1 MASFPFYFIFL
12 SFLASSSW
20 QTLDPKC
27 PSVPSITLHLT
38 NMHMYTARVS
48 TKPGGSRETFL
59 PSPRSIN
66 GPWFA
71 SFHRL
76 HVASPVP
83 SLPLGRQ
90 LDQAMLGC
98 LGTASQDS
106 GGSCSV
112 CSKGRYP
119 GKRLTSTVGLD
130 GWPNRSTACLGGELP
145 SSWDAL
151 EMANVARAK
160 KKTSVLS

>member
-12 SFLASSSW
+12 SFLASSSR

-48 TKPGGSRETFL
+48 TKPGAAGKHFHPLLGAQMALGLLPCPGCTSRAR
-59 PSPRSIN
+59 SPACLWAGNAGVSGDGTPGQRRELLSVQQRSLSWKTIN
-66 GPWFA
+66 QHSRAW
-71 SFHRL
+71 
-76 HVASPVP
+76 
-83 SLPLGRQ
+83 
-90 LDQAMLGC
+90 
-98 LGTASQDS
+98 
-106 GGSCSV
+106 
-112 CSKGRYP
+112 
-119 GKRLTSTVGLD
+119 RLTKPL
-130 GWPNRSTACLGGELP
+130 NRVPGRGCGELP